1 MEAVKIHPTF
11 YERVLYQLQ
20 VTYSSP
26 SFSSLPTAPSF
37 PLPSLFFSLSP
48 SLLHLSLFLSF
59 LLPPPPLPPPSL
71 LLPSLP
77 PPSLPPSFP
86 PPFPLPYRL
95 VATEEENK
103 QLKIEMS
110 ELRARHRIELER
122 VNQTKEREMAEVHER
137 VKQAIEKKEENLRTV
152 RVQHEAALK
161 RADHLEMLL
170 ERQRKELVKK

>member
-1 MEAVKIHPTF
+1 M
-11 YERVLYQLQ
+11 
-20 VTYSSP
+20 
-26 SFSSLPTAPSF
+26 
-37 PLPSLFFSLSP
+37 
-48 SLLHLSLFLSF
+48 
-59 LLPPPPLPPPSL
+59 
-71 LLPSLP
+71 
-77 PPSLPPSFP
+77 
-86 PPFPLPYRL
+86 
-95 VATEEENK
+95 ATEEENK

-137 VKQAIEKKEENLRTV
+137 VKQALEKKEENLRTV

>member
-1 MEAVKIHPTF
+1 MWQTLSDRNLLTGMEAVKICTF
-11 YERVLYQLQ
+11 YERVFFFISFRLNTLLLLCFFLPSLP
-20 VTYSSP
+20 SSP
-26 SFSSLPTAPSF
+26 SFFLPP
-37 PLPSLFFSLSP
+37 SLSP
-48 SLLHLSLFLSF
+48 SLLHSPLFLSF
-59 LLPPPPLPPPSL
+59 L
-71 LLPSLP
+71 
-77 PPSLPPSFP
+77 P

-137 VKQAIEKKEENLRTV
+137 VKQALEKKEENLRTV

-170 ERQRKELVKK
+170 ERQRKELIKK

>member
-1 MEAVKIHPTF
+1 MCP
-11 YERVLYQLQ
+11 
-20 VTYSSP
+20 
-26 SFSSLPTAPSF
+26 SSL
-37 PLPSLFFSLSP
+37 LPF
-48 SLLHLSLFLSF
+48 
-59 LLPPPPLPPPSL
+59 
-71 LLPSLP
+71 
-77 PPSLPPSFP
+77 SLPPSSLLLSFFAFLP
-86 PPFPLPYRL
+86 PSYRL

-137 VKQAIEKKEENLRTV
+137 VKQALEKKEENLRTV